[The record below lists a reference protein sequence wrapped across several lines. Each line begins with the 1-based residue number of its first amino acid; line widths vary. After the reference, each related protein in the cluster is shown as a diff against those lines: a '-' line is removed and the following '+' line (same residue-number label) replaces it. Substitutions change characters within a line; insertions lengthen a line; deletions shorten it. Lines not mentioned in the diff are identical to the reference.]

1 MGIHLRGSIWYY
13 KFKVRGHVIRGS
25 TSTSNEQEALEFETK
40 IKKQVLADLEESAKE
55 KSSMKLAGAI
65 DRIQAERFVYNKSP
79 DTPKAHLLAIKDIL
93 GDISLDEI
101 DTSSISLI
109 KKHLLGLKKQPATVN
124 RYLAALKTLLI
135 TANRDWRTLLTLPP
149 RISLFPE
156 PQGRMK
162 TFSSEE
168 EEAIIHY
175 CLTAQGEAMLDLAWL
190 FPFLCSSGLRLGEAV
205 AITYATHIDLGSQEV
220 TLEAGM
226 TKTSRKRSVPLSE
239 LGAAILSDR
248 NTGRPRP
255 FMLRGNSYTKAF
267 SMVKKAL
274 GMDKDP
280 DTCLHACRHTF
291 ASRLRNKG
299 GDMHI
304 VGKLLGHSSTY
315 MTDRYAHIW
324 TETLKETVKLLD

>member
-1 MGIHLRGSIWYY
+1 MGIYLRGSIWHY
-13 KFKVRGHVIRGS
+13 KFNLNGHTIRGS
-25 TSTSNEQEALEFETK
+25 TATSNEDEALLVESKVKE
-40 IKKQVLADLEESAKE
+40 QVLVDLEASSKE
-55 KSSMKLAGAI
+55 KSPMKLSEAI

-109 KKHLLGLKKQPATVN
+109 KRHLLDLKKQPATVN

-135 TANRDWRTLLTLPP
+135 TANRDWRTLKTLPP

-162 TFSSEE
+162 TFSTKE

-205 AITYATHIDLGSQEV
+205 AVTYADHIDLGRSEV
-220 TLEAGM
+220 ILEAGM

-239 LGAAILSDR
+239 LGAAILKDR

-274 GMDKDP
+274 GMDTDP
-280 DTCLHACRHTF
+280 DVCLHACRHTF

-299 GDMHI
+299 GDIHI

-315 MTDRYAHIW
+315 MTDRYAHVW